1 MESVEAMLGLPGTS
15 MLPGKMDIA
24 CEDTKAIESCS
35 TAAPSLITSPVGG
48 PLGAPDLDLQ
58 IFETSEL
65 LDNYPIDACTKLE
78 RAPNVVSPSR
88 ASKEGAPWPCMEW
101 MTADLDLSEASLD
114 WLTSEPEPTD
124 LNKLPTR
131 PKRGRRGKKSNDE
144 VELLPFAIEPE
155 FDLEAFP
162 EAAAWIRFSDDGY
175 VSSGASLLGW

>member
-1 MESVEAMLGLPGTS
+1 MESVEAMLELPDAST
-15 MLPGKMDIA
+15 LPGKMDTA
-24 CEDTKAIESCS
+24 FEDTKAIESCS

-58 IFETSEL
+58 IFDTSEL
-65 LDNYPIDACTKLE
+65 LDNYPIDTYTKLGG
-78 RAPNVVSPSR
+78 ALNVVSPPR
-88 ASKEGAPWPCMEW
+88 ASKEGAPWPCTEW

-114 WLTSEPEPTD
+114 WVTSEPNPTD
-124 LNKLPTR
+124 LNTS

-155 FDLEAFP
+155 FDLEAHFP

>member
-1 MESVEAMLGLPGTS
+1 MESVEAMLELPDAST
-15 MLPGKMDIA
+15 LPGKMDTA
-24 CEDTKAIESCS
+24 FEDTKAIESCS

-58 IFETSEL
+58 IFDTSEL
-65 LDNYPIDACTKLE
+65 LDNYPIDTYTKLGG
-78 RAPNVVSPSR
+78 ALNVVSPPR
-88 ASKEGAPWPCMEW
+88 ASKEGAPWPCTEW

-114 WLTSEPEPTD
+114 WVTSEPNPTD
-124 LNKLPTR
+124 LNTS

-155 FDLEAFP
+155 FDLEAHFP

-175 VSSGASLLGW
+175 GSSGASLLGW